1 MTNLHSEVEKLMAD
15 APFISIDL
23 GNRGGKL
30 TFQTF
35 DDLRIWSEKECSQ
48 WNWVGN
54 AGFDSNIGYV
64 LRDGQIYFRDSLRG
78 LIGQYPSNNGLFA
91 QIRSI
96 FADLLKNGRALIST
110 SAPGKFVL
118 KLHET
123 NPVGALWALATLTG
137 VSSVMSISQVP
148 LAGLDGF
155 IQAMMFRHGLKGSAS
170 SEREALEGLYGEM
183 ATALSAKIA
192 GLEGAKGGFDQLV
205 AEFNAA
211 KDSFQSNGEA
221 AIDEAKRLFA
231 GELET
236 TKDRF
241 AAIEKTYEDKLALQ
255 APVKYWTD
263 KAVSH
268 ARKFRSLAWSSGIA
282 MMLAIVLVTTEVSC
296 FVPKVTKGEFP
307 DPWRIG
313 MVLITVTM
321 LIWIIRLLVKMTLS
335 QLHLQ
340 TDAEERTVLANA
352 YLALLQRDQAL
363 RPEDREMVL
372 QVLFRSAATGIVD
385 DGGPAT
391 PIEIIT
397 KAVSGQRQ

>member
-1 MTNLHSEVEKLMAD
+1 MAD
-15 APFISIDL
+15 APFISVDL

-35 DDLRIWSEKECSQ
+35 EDLRIWAEKECSV
-48 WNWVGN
+48 WNWVSN
-54 AGFDSNIGYV
+54 AGLDNNIGSV
-64 LRDGQIYFRDSLRG
+64 LRDGQLFFRDNLRNY
-78 LIGQYPSNNGLFA
+78 ISQYPSNPGLLGSI
-91 QIRSI
+91 QGI
-96 FADLLKNGRALIST
+96 FADNLTNGRALLST
-110 SAPGKFVL
+110 TAAGKFVL
-118 KLHET
+118 KLNET

-137 VSSVMSISQVP
+137 VSTVMTISQVP
-148 LAGLDGF
+148 LSGLDGF
-155 IQAMMFRHGLKGSAS
+155 IQAMMFRHGLKGSSS
-170 SEREALEGLYGEM
+170 SEREALEGLHGEM
-183 ATALSAKIA
+183 TTALSAKIA
-192 GLEGAKGGFDQLV
+192 GLDEAKFRFDQLV
-205 AEFNAA
+205 TELNTAKSEF
-211 KDSFQSNGEA
+211 QTNGSVAINEA
-221 AIDEAKRLFA
+221 NGVFNS
-231 GELET
+231 ELES
-236 TKDRF
+236 TKGRF

-255 APVKYWTD
+255 APVSYWSE
-263 KAVSH
+263 KAISH
-268 ARKFRSLAWSSGIA
+268 AKKFKGLAWSSGIA
-282 MMLAIVLVTTEVSC
+282 MVLAIVLITIMVST
-296 FVPKVTKGEFP
+296 FVPKVSKGDFP

-321 LIWIIRLLVKMTLS
+321 LIWVIRLLVKVTLS

-397 KAVSGQRQ
+397 KAVSGPRS